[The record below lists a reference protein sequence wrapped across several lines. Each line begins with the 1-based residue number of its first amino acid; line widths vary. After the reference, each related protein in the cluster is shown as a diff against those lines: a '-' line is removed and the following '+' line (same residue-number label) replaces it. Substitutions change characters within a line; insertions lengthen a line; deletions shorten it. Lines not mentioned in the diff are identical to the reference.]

1 MSEEQIKIWKEV
13 EAKGLEKLENI
24 KKELSAKEG
33 FKEAYKDYYDF
44 VNKLAKTTGLTTGE
58 LDRHFIILFV
68 EKRSMERISCTDD
81 EDDLLELY
89 AAVIQVVFNDR
100 VENEEI
106 ERLDVADIIDTFGA
120 IVEIIDISVNEKI
133 RYLGTLLGGV
143 PEEDQGS
150 AFDEYDQENGYIE
163 ETTQEEIWRS
173 YGDNLDAILQICIK
187 SMRNSYKEC
196 LESDLSDLLDYVV
209 FQVEYDREK

>member
-1 MSEEQIKIWKEV
+1 MEKI
-13 EAKGLEKLENI
+13 
-24 KKELSAKEG
+24 S
-33 FKEAYKDYYDF
+33 
-44 VNKLAKTTGLTTGE
+44 
-58 LDRHFIILFV
+58 R
-68 EKRSMERISCTDD
+68 TDD

-106 ERLDVADIIDTFGA
+106 ERLDVTDIIDTFGT

-133 RYLGTLLGGV
+133 RYLGTMLGGTL
-143 PEEDQGS
+143 EEDQGS

-163 ETTQEEIWRS
+163 ETTQEDIWRS
-173 YGDNLDAILQICIK
+173 YGDNLDAILQICIQ

>member
-1 MSEEQIKIWKEV
+1 MKSGRRGSRTGQHAADNVPEKGTTQSGNYGEV
-13 EAKGLEKLENI
+13 IGWEKSDTSPFFYMKFHEWGTTMHKPKKFMLEAARPTYRALK
-24 KKELSAKEG
+24 S
-33 FKEAYKDYYDF
+33 
-44 VNKLAKTTGLTTGE
+44 
-58 LDRHFIILFV
+58 
-68 EKRSMERISCTDD
+68 
-81 EDDLLELY
+81 
-89 AAVIQVVFNDR
+89 
-100 VENEEI
+100 
-106 ERLDVADIIDTFGA
+106 IIDTFGA

>member
-1 MSEEQIKIWKEV
+1 
-13 EAKGLEKLENI
+13 
-24 KKELSAKEG
+24 
-33 FKEAYKDYYDF
+33 
-44 VNKLAKTTGLTTGE
+44 
-58 LDRHFIILFV
+58 
-68 EKRSMERISCTDD
+68 MERISRTED

-100 VENEEI
+100 VGNEEI
-106 ERLDVADIIDTFGA
+106 ERLDVAEITDTFGT

-133 RYLGTLLGGV
+133 RQLGKLLGGAV
-143 PEEDQGS
+143 EEDQGS
-150 AFDEYDQENGYIE
+150 AFDEYDRENGYIE
-163 ETTQEEIWRS
+163 EVTQEDIWRS

-187 SMRNSYKEC
+187 NMRNSYKEC

>member
-1 MSEEQIKIWKEV
+1 MLKKLCSYPGCHKVV
-13 EAKGLEKLENI
+13 EAGVKYCDKHKNTDREKYRE
-24 KKELSAKEG
+24 
-33 FKEAYKDYYDF
+33 YK
-44 VNKLAKTTGLTTGE
+44 
-58 LDRHFIILFV
+58 R
-68 EKRSMERISCTDD
+68 KRM
-81 EDDLLELY
+81 
-89 AAVIQVVFNDR
+89 
-100 VENEEI
+100 ENEEEARRQQFYNSKAWEGFRANQEAAQLGVDIFEYYTTGIVITAEQYHHI
-106 ERLDVADIIDTFGA
+106 EEVADIIDTFGA